1 MIHNKKKY
9 SLGFCHIVQQ
19 VCLLFLMLAW
29 TSVQAEENLESR
41 ALVIATEKVA
51 ISSEIAARIQTI
63 SFLKSES
70 FQRGIN

>member
-1 MIHNKKKY
+1 M
-9 SLGFCHIVQQ
+9 GFCHIVQQ

-63 SFLKSES
+63 SFLK
-70 FQRGIN
+70 